1 MNIKKYYLTKSLNT
15 RRFEKINEV
24 KYIIITSS
32 KYKGFSALKNR
43 NIIEK
48 LKYKEDKEFSCHY
61 IIDTDGTVL
70 NIIPEKE
77 KALCSRIA
85 NFDDKSISI
94 MLTLNK
100 NGNYDE
106 LETFSLAKLI
116 NSIKKRYN
124 IKSENVLTEFEIN
137 SSRKPILFCDEPILL
152 WQINNAIK

>member
-61 IIDTDGTVL
+61 IIDTDGPVL

-106 LETFSLAKLI
+106 LEIFSLAKLI

>member
-106 LETFSLAKLI
+106 LEIFSLAKLI

-124 IKSENVLTEFEIN
+124 IKSKNVLTEFEIN

>member
-106 LETFSLAKLI
+106 LEIFSLAKLI